1 MKMFPRYEVAR
12 MKIINIIGLSLL
24 IFLSSCSNDKKTADL
39 EFGTMQCLMCSI
51 NIEEAVA
58 ELKGI
63 KKVEVDLKSQ
73 SGKVVYRA
81 SMLSISDIEK
91 TITSIGYSVNGH
103 EANKDAYN
111 DLELCCKIQ
120 SSD

>member
-1 MKMFPRYEVAR
+1 MFLRLEVAK
-12 MKIINIIGLSLL
+12 MKIINIIILSLFT
-24 IFLSSCSNDKKTADL
+24 FLASCSNDKKTAEL

-58 ELKGI
+58 ELKGV
-63 KKVEVDLKSQ
+63 KEVEVDLKSQ
-73 SGKVVYRA
+73 AGKVVYRA
-81 SMLSISDIEK
+81 SLLSLSDIEK

-111 DLELCCKIQ
+111 DLEVCCKIQ
-120 SSD
+120 KSD

>member
-1 MKMFPRYEVAR
+1 MFLRLEVAK
-12 MKIINIIGLSLL
+12 MKIINIIILSLFT
-24 IFLSSCSNDKKTADL
+24 FLASCSNDKKTAEL

-58 ELKGI
+58 ELKGV
-63 KKVEVDLKSQ
+63 KAVEVDLKSQ

-81 SMLSISDIEK
+81 SLLSLSDIER

-103 EANKDAYN
+103 EANKEAYN
-111 DLELCCKIQ
+111 DLELCCKVQ
-120 SSD
+120 STD

>member
-1 MKMFPRYEVAR
+1 MFPRYEVAR

>member
-1 MKMFPRYEVAR
+1 
-12 MKIINIIGLSLL
+12 MKIINILLLSLFT
-24 IFLSSCSNDKKTADL
+24 FLTSCSNDKKTAEL

-51 NIEEAVA
+51 KIEEAVA
-58 ELKGI
+58 ELKGV
-63 KKVEVDLKSQ
+63 KEVEVDLKSQ
-73 SGKVVYRA
+73 SGKVIYRA

>member
-111 DLELCCKIQ
+111 ILEQCCKIQ

>member
-1 MKMFPRYEVAR
+1 
-12 MKIINIIGLSLL
+12 
-24 IFLSSCSNDKKTADL
+24 
-39 EFGTMQCLMCSI
+39 
-51 NIEEAVA
+51 
-58 ELKGI
+58 
-63 KKVEVDLKSQ
+63 
-73 SGKVVYRA
+73 
-81 SMLSISDIEK
+81 MLSISDIEK